1 MNTEKTTEDEEDLT
15 AYARTLA
22 DAGFEVWRTPG
33 HMGGYL
39 TYRDPETNL
48 WGTFQYS
55 DSEGWQ
61 HLMPLKP
68 SVEYGSHMYLAN
80 PAPPFTVQAARQCA
94 QPINRNDVIGW
105 RGNARTSRL
114 SPTAVLIEKGEVT
127 D

>member
-1 MNTEKTTEDEEDLT
+1 MNTEIHEDDDLT
-15 AYARTLA
+15 TYARTLA

-39 TYRDPETNL
+39 TYRDPATNL

-68 SVEYGSHMYLAN
+68 SVEYGSHMHLQN
-80 PAPPFTVQAARQCA
+80 PGAPFTVLAARQCA
-94 QPINRNDVIGW
+94 SPTNYNEVIGW
-105 RGNARTSRL
+105 HGNARTAWL
-114 SPTAVLIEKGEVT
+114 SPTAILIESGEVT